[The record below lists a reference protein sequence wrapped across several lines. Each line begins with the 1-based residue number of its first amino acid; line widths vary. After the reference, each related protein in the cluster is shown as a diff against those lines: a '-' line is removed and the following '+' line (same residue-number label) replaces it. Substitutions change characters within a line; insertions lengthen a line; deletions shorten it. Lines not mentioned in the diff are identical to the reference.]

1 MLTKL
6 VGTGSFA
13 RMKEIMYDQVSENK
27 DTMFQNTTLGV
38 RNQLDLMCKQCHNTL
53 LGRVQRIYEA
63 IARDYKAVIGTEAG
77 RDRVA
82 GKPEKLA
89 RKKVEDVILQSEAVF
104 SEVLECDPE
113 QLESAMLG
121 VSGTVVD
128 VEAEA
133 DVEDA
138 TQPLIELSSDGVDEV
153 DMAERDLE
161 LEM

>member
-13 RMKEIMYDQVSENK
+13 RMKEIMYDQVAENK
-27 DTMFQNTTLGV
+27 DTMFHNTTLGV

-53 LGRVQRIYEA
+53 LGRVQRIFEA
-63 IARDYKAVIGTEAG
+63 ISRDYKAVIGTEAG
-77 RDRVA
+77 KDRVA

-89 RKKVEDVILQSEAVF
+89 RKKIEDVILQSEAVF
-104 SEVLECDPE
+104 GEVLDWDTK

-121 VSGTVVD
+121 GTGEVVD
-128 VEAEA
+128 VETEA

-138 TQPLIELSSDGVDEV
+138 TQPLIELSSDGVDG
-153 DMAERDLE
+153 DGLAE
-161 LEM
+161 LEE

>member
-1 MLTKL
+1 
-6 VGTGSFA
+6 
-13 RMKEIMYDQVSENK
+13 MKEIMHDDISANQNV
-27 DTMFQNTTLGV
+27 MFQNTTVEV
-38 RNQLDLMCKQCHNTL
+38 RNQLDTMCKQNTITL
-53 LGRVQRIYEA
+53 NGRVQRLYEA
-63 IARDYKAVIGTEAG
+63 IARDYKTVIGTEAG

-104 SEVLECDPE
+104 SKVLDCEVE

-121 VSGTVVD
+121 VSGRVVD
-128 VEAEA
+128 LEAEA

-138 TQPLIELSSDGVDEV
+138 TEPLIELLSDGVDE
-153 DMAERDLE
+153 DGMAEVEVE

>member
-1 MLTKL
+1 MLTQL
-6 VGTGSFA
+6 AGLGSFR
-13 RMKEIMYDQVSENK
+13 RMKEIMHDDISANQNF
-27 DTMFQNTTLGV
+27 MFQNTTVEV
-38 RNQLDLMCKQCHNTL
+38 RNQLDSMCRQNRITL
-53 LGRVQRIYEA
+53 NGRVQRLYEA

-121 VSGTVVD
+121 VSGRVVD